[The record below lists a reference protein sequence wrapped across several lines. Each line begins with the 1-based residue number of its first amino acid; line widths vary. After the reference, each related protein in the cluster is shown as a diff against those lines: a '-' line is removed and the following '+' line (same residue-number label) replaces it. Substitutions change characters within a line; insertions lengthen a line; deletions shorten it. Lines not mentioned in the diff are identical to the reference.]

1 MPSWLPDTRHRLALG
16 HRAEQSRLAH
26 GGRGGSQPTEG
37 GRGLTCGFGRYV
49 REASREGVLGSRG
62 EGRRVGRGF
71 WWRKKRVQR
80 PGGVGK
86 ANLGQGG

>member
-1 MPSWLPDTRHRLALG
+1 MGLG
-16 HRAEQSRLAH
+16 GMS
-26 GGRGGSQPTEG
+26 GRPPE
-37 GRGLTCGFGRYV
+37 
-49 REASREGVLGSRG
+49 EGVLGSRG

-71 WWRKKRVQR
+71 WWRKKHVQR